1 MVSRSR
7 LLPVADRRKARC
19 CGPWLA
25 ALLLLLLLL
34 LLLAAACCTSRARC
48 QLTAGTVGPS
58 VCADTPL
65 TEEQLDEAE
74 AAWDRVKSGETD
86 KSRDHAYLDT
96 ITHPFF
102 EDVAKQ
108 VLRAPAVQLLETNP
122 HDRPPGSGATSWS
135 GGHLDVQITR
145 SGWDATPRREML
157 AVWLWCNGV
166 PHNRGAMR

>member
-1 MVSRSR
+1 MVSR
-7 LLPVADRRKARC
+7 LTVTPHGCPVCDDACRRT
-19 CGPWLA
+19 
-25 ALLLLLLLL
+25 
-34 LLLAAACCTSRARC
+34 ACCCCCCASRARA
-48 QLTAGTVGPS
+48 LPTDGRNRGS
-58 VCADTPL
+58 VVRADTPL
-65 TEEQLDEAE
+65 TDQQLDEAE

-166 PHNRGAMR
+166 PPNRGAMR